1 MSYYE
6 HTYLIGFQKMS
17 LSSQLPKKCGECVK
31 PSRPFI
37 HAKCGLCKDL
47 GFQEEVLCHLNRSVQ
62 DPAEFACH
70 AFQHMLKL
78 VSPAVQGVLFLPD
91 DHKERGLQKSF
102 HEVINS
108 DKIGYERALALQRLD
123 RDQDAIYVE
132 LKYHLAWNVIHR
144 KPVLVGSD
152 NLIDFVSYTFS
163 DCSDL
168 VGGFVRLLWLAPD
181 HLHLYVE
188 SDGEHSIESIAQ
200 EMKRLSASAILSEF
214 PDLKANLGPSG
225 ELWDTAY
232 FVETIG

>member
-1 MSYYE
+1 
-6 HTYLIGFQKMS
+6 MS
-17 LSSQLPKKCGECVK
+17 LQSQLPEKCGGCIK
-31 PSRPFI
+31 SSRHLI
-37 HAKCGLCKDL
+37 HPRCDLCKNL

-62 DPAEFACH
+62 DPEEFTCH
-70 AFQHMLKL
+70 AFQRILRL
-78 VSPAVQGVLFLPD
+78 VNPSAQQVPFSPEG
-91 DHKERGLQKSF
+91 HKERGFQKSF
-102 HEVINS
+102 HELLHS

-123 RDQDAIYVE
+123 RDQDAIYLE

-144 KPVLVGSD
+144 KPVFAGSE
-152 NLIDFVSYTFS
+152 NLIDFVSGTFS

-200 EMKRLSASAILSEF
+200 EMKTVSASAILMEF
-214 PDLKANLGPSG
+214 ADLKASLDAGN
-225 ELWDTAY
+225 ELWDIAY